1 MFLTMPEARFP
12 IPQAL
17 LANGQSGWSV
27 IRKQMFSPWY
37 IVTFAINA
45 DGYELK
51 NTLFVSE
58 PEWLMVVIQNE
69 EIAKIHNVQKM
80 TFDHKKQTWLP
91 QRISEIWIEQSD
103 EDDLQHAEI
112 AVKADNGDFNY
123 AYEMDDEPFELNV
136 VEPNWKMIYRSIAVQ
151 GD

>member
-17 LANGQSGWSV
+17 LADGESAWSV

-37 IVTFAINA
+37 IVTFGINE

-58 PEWLMVVIQNE
+58 PEWLRVVIQTE
-69 EIAKIHNVQKM
+69 EIEEIHNVQKM
-80 TFDHKKQTWLP
+80 TFDHNKQAWLS
-91 QRISEIWIEQSD
+91 QKISEIWVKQSED
-103 EDDLQHAEI
+103 EDSQHAQI
-112 AVKADNGDFNY
+112 AVKADNGGFNY
-123 AYEMDDEPFELNV
+123 AYELDDEPFEMNV